1 MKRPDNLYKIMIYLI
16 TLVVLGALILYVQPH
31 LLIESILKL
40 GFFGVI
46 TLSLILIIF
55 YFIDMLIRAYRWKVL
70 LLAQGVDLPVNRL
83 ILPVVSS
90 LMINLFTIARAGE
103 AIRLYTLKRNHNTKY
118 SDTLSSIV
126 IEQVLSIIG
135 LLIIVTGSL
144 FFLGNSL
151 FGIEQSQ
158 IIKQLIILLFAVS
171 FSGLIFLGIIIIW
184 PGIGE
189 RIIHI
194 FPSIIESRL
203 LSAYKA
209 FQNGLNDLR
218 KKPRL
223 LMIGVMTSASIWLIE
238 GVMLFF
244 IALAVFPT
252 HGSVFSMIDLP
263 WVVAASCAGNITF
276 IIPLLPGAMGEY
288 EGVVALVL
296 NGAPNYP
303 GSGAVSVALIDRFVK
318 SIMLGV
324 MGGFATIKLGGKEIL
339 QITKKHLPS
348 DPNSKVEKLENEIN

>member
-1 MKRPDNLYKIMIYLI
+1 MKGLDKIQKIAIYLV
-16 TLVVLGALILYVQPH
+16 TLAVLGALILYVQPH
-31 LLIESILKL
+31 LLIESILEL
-40 GFFGVI
+40 GLFGII

-55 YFIDMLIRAYRWKVL
+55 YSIDMLIRTYRWRVL
-70 LLAQGVDLPVNRL
+70 LLAQGVDLPIKSL
-83 ILPVVSS
+83 ILPVISS

-103 AIRLYTLKRNHNTKY
+103 AIRLYTLKKNHNTKY

-158 IIKQLIILLFAVS
+158 IIRQLVVLLFVVS
-171 FSGLIFLGIIIIW
+171 FSGLIFLGIVIIW
-184 PGIGE
+184 PKIGE
-189 RIIHI
+189 KFIQL
-194 FPSIIESRL
+194 FPSLIETKL

-209 FQNGLNDLR
+209 FQSGLNDLR
-218 KKPRL
+218 KKPQL
-223 LMIGVMTSASIWLIE
+223 LTMGIITSAFIWLIE
-238 GVMLFF
+238 GIMLFF
-244 IALAVFPT
+244 IAIAVFPT
-252 HGSVFSMIDLP
+252 HGSIFTMIDLP

-324 MGGFATIKLGGKEIL
+324 MGGFATIKLGGKELL
-339 QITKKHLPS
+339 QITRKHLPNDVS
-348 DPNSKVEKLENEIN
+348 SRIEKNENN